1 MAGKQPFILTG
12 ANAKLKV
19 NGRTLAFAT
28 NVSYRIEVIHE
39 DPRVLG
45 MYEGHSLEPVSYKV
59 SGGFSIIRYV
69 ADVRDQVNAPSGVSN
84 RGNGPGAWGDNKFSD
99 AISSSPSPRE
109 FFNPRLMDRHSAL
122 ELEIFQ
128 KLPNGQDMPVA
139 KIKGMKF
146 TLNEFTIGNKKS
158 PAMQQIQF
166 MALYADEDSFRTAFS
181 GEGQQFQ

>member
-1 MAGKQPFILTG
+1 MAGKQPFFLTG
-12 ANAKLKV
+12 ANAKIKV

-28 NVSYRIEVIHE
+28 NVSYRVQVIHE

-59 SGGFSIIRYV
+59 TGSFSVIRYV
-69 ADVRDQVNAPSGVSN
+69 ADMTDKVNAPSDVNSK
-84 RGNGPGAWGDNKFSD
+84 GNGPGAWGDNKFSD
-99 AISSSPSPRE
+99 AISSEPSPRE
-109 FFNPRLMDRHSAL
+109 FFNPRLMDRHSAM

-128 KLPNGQDMPVA
+128 KLPGGGNLAVA

-146 TLNEFTIGNKKS
+146 TLNDFAIRDKKT
-158 PAMQQIQF
+158 AATQTIQF
-166 MALYADEDSFRTAFS
+166 EALYVDEDSFLTAFS